1 METKSEEQRIQDA
14 KEAKEKIQTAL
25 EKRGVKSFWA
35 KLIASLIIAGIAIA
49 ASFFCASC
57 SVSYTKL
64 PDGTVKA
71 TGSIVKPVTVT
82 PQKTAYY
89 SLNDQTRKVA

>member
-35 KLIASLIIAGIAIA
+35 KLIASVIIAGLAIA
-49 ASFFCASC
+49 ASFFATSC
-57 SVSYTKL
+57 SVTYTKL
-64 PDGTVKA
+64 PDGTVQA
-71 TGSIVKPVTVT
+71 HGGVELPQRVQTVT
-82 PQKTAYY
+82 K
-89 SLNDQTRKVA
+89 